1 MKILLL
7 QLKRIGDLILTTPAI
22 AALRDKFPGAR
33 ITLVVAREC
42 ADLLPAI
49 ASVDRTLV
57 TRRKLRDVT
66 MFFAVAREKFDYCI
80 DFTRN
85 DRSALLAFLSGAQK
99 RVVSHRIKI
108 QSKSRARV
116 YNEFARHQM
125 REMHTLDYHLALLE
139 PLGHVYGVSNK
150 VLAMALSDL
159 LLASDAK
166 RLTWIEAGAVM
177 IAVDTL
183 VHNFLHRTGILH
195 DMRADHPY
203 GPRCYAPGGCATI
216 IERLAA
222 SIDARRFNPGFPA
235 NFPRFVQHAIWRFCA
250 EAGLN
255 RCNGRRIDDRA
266 PCKQTDCPV
275 FENCACVALK
285 PA

>member
-49 ASVDRTLV
+49 ASVNRTLV
-57 TRRKLRDVT
+57 TRRNLRDVT

-99 RVVSHRIKI
+99 RVVSHRIKV

-116 YNEFARHQM
+116 YNEFARHRM

-139 PLGHVYGVSNK
+139 PLGIDN
-150 VLAMALSDL
+150 
-159 LLASDAK
+159 ASPRCTWSYRGPRAK
-166 RLTWIEAGAVM
+166 KRKSFAVM
-177 IAVDTL
+177 QRSTMPSL
-183 VHNFLHRTGILH
+183 F
-195 DMRADHPY
+195 
-203 GPRCYAPGGCATI
+203 
-216 IERLAA
+216 
-222 SIDARRFNPGFPA
+222 SIQARRA
-235 NFPRFVQHAIWRFCA
+235 WKNFGERS
-250 EAGLN
+250 AG
-255 RCNGRRIDDRA
+255 
-266 PCKQTDCPV
+266 PM
-275 FENCACVALK
+275 
-285 PA
+285 